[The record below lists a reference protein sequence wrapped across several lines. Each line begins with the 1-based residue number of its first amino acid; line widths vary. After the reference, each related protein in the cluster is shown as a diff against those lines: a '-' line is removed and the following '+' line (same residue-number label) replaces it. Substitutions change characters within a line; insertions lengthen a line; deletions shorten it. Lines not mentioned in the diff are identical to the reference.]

1 MGALRQPVAGQPV
14 TTYGIGDDVFGEQAR
29 RPLLTSRV
37 VLLVLSVSLVV
48 MTLWFVGRP
57 VLAAPS
63 TAQRSCERVVVDNAG
78 AATCVTGNDRVVRV
92 G

>member
-14 TTYGIGDDVFGEQAR
+14 TTYGIRDDVFGEQVR
-29 RPLLTSRV
+29 RPILTSRV
-37 VLLVLSVSLVV
+37 LLVVLSASLVL

-57 VLAAPS
+57 VLVAPS
-63 TAQRSCERVVVDNAG
+63 TAERSCERVLVDASG
-78 AATCVTGNDRVVRV
+78 SATCVTGSDRVVRV